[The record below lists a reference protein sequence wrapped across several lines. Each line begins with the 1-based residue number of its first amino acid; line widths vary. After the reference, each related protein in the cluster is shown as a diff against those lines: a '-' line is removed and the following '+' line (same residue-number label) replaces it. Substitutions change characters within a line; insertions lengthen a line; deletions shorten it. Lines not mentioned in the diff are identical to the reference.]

1 MCRGFKSL
9 LRYQF
14 SAPTKS
20 PGIRVVCQIGRRGKL
35 DAEPTPMLLA
45 FILGPMM
52 EEFLR
57 RALLFSR
64 GDPLTFLQRPI
75 SATMLVL
82 AAGLILLM
90 LLPNLRRKRR
100 EVFQED

>member
-1 MCRGFKSL
+1 
-9 LRYQF
+9 
-14 SAPTKS
+14 
-20 PGIRVVCQIGRRGKL
+20 
-35 DAEPTPMLLA
+35 MLLA

-57 RALLFSR
+57 RALLFSH
-64 GDPLTFLQRPI
+64 GDPFTFLQRPI
-75 SATMLVL
+75 TTTMRVL
-82 AAGLILLM
+82 AAGLILVM